1 MKQTQEEGGGLRHE
15 IPRKMNARAFTAL
28 TKRRRLENL
37 AQKSW
42 IKLFFV
48 IYYDEFPA
56 QSESRER
63 KEQRDSKRM

>member
-37 AQKSW
+37 AQKS
-42 IKLFFV
+42 
-48 IYYDEFPA
+48 
-56 QSESRER
+56 
-63 KEQRDSKRM
+63 